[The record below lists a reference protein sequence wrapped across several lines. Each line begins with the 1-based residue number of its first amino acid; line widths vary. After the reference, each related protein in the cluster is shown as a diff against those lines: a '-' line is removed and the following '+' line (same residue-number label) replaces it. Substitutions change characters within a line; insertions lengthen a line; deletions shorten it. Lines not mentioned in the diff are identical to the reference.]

1 MSNTIEMSQILICC
15 VAVFSGGILQGC
27 LGFGFAFIALPVFAL
42 FIAPALATPLI
53 VMLSLILNFIVIFSC
68 KEYANKKII
77 GYLLIGGIVGTPLGT
92 HLLKHVDPFVYT
104 LAVGILIMIAAGLF
118 LADKRYS
125 LKETMINSFP
135 AGFVSGVLNASIGL
149 SGPPVVLFM
158 SNQSFNKNVMRAT
171 LIGYFLIINMIT
183 LFWFVHQRLITYEV
197 MSYMRFFVPALIAGT
212 LSGVFV
218 TRFIDEQR
226 FRKAIL
232 VCVMLVGFAVS
243 MKSFLS

>member
-1 MSNTIEMSQILICC
+1 MSEMCQVLICC

-42 FIAPALATPLI
+42 FIAPAIATPLI

-77 GYLLIGGIVGTPLGT
+77 GYLLIGGIVGTPMGT
-92 HLLKHVDPFVYT
+92 HLLKHVDPFSYT

-118 LADKRYS
+118 LADKRCR

-158 SNQSFNKNVMRAT
+158 TTQSFNKHVMRAT

-183 LFWFVHQRLITYEV
+183 LFWFVNQRLISSDV
-197 MSYMRFFVPALIAGT
+197 IGYMRFFVPVLIAGT
-212 LSGVFV
+212 LSGVFI

-226 FRKAIL
+226 FRKIIL
-232 VCVMLVGFAVS
+232 VVVMLIGFAVS
-243 MKSFLS
+243 MKSFL

>member
-1 MSNTIEMSQILICC
+1 MSNTIEISQVIICC

-42 FIAPALATPLI
+42 FIAPVLATPLI
-53 VMLSLILNFIVIFSC
+53 VILSLILNFIVIFSC
-68 KEYANKKII
+68 KEYANKKIV

-92 HLLKHVDPFVYT
+92 HLLKHVDPFAYT

-118 LADKRYS
+118 LADKRYP
-125 LKETMINSFP
+125 LKETMINAFP
-135 AGFVSGVLNASIGL
+135 AGLVSGVLNASIGL

-158 SNQSFNKNVMRAT
+158 ATQPFNKNVMRAT

-183 LFWFVHQRLITYEV
+183 LLWFVHKQLITCEAMGYL
-197 MSYMRFFVPALIAGT
+197 RFFVPALIAGT
-212 LSGVFV
+212 LSGVFI

-226 FRKAIL
+226 FRKIIL
-232 VCVMLVGFAVS
+232 ICVSLIGFAVI
-243 MKSFLS
+243 MKSFL